1 LLQQAHEQIFRFL
14 FLLSSE
20 VAVQICDADT
30 GIFSKFYVEVLDNNR
45 GDYSLSTST
54 YRSTSSY
61 DEPRNDIRS
70 MQHKPTRKDM
80 PTSIQSKPTMSD
92 IPKIPLPEDVKRV
105 NNNPVQPPADSYDKA
120 HNFVTRFNSWRSGK
134 LTLPN
139 PDIYEKNF
147 ETPMS
152 MKEWIRLRDELKL
165 SESDDQ
171 SVFLLQNSWFVFY

>member
-1 LLQQAHEQIFRFL
+1 
-14 FLLSSE
+14 
-20 VAVQICDADT
+20 
-30 GIFSKFYVEVLDNNR
+30 
-45 GDYSLSTST
+45 
-54 YRSTSSY
+54 
-61 DEPRNDIRS
+61 